1 MYTLPTRVTVCLYMS
16 DKINWIEASSVDGFI
31 EYVIQQAIKEE
42 CLPLTIFID
51 HRLLSCSR
59 IEIRRKMKIHEINQ
73 LRKID
78 MLGLESHQD
87 FLANLEE
94 HFFESV
100 PKHIAI
106 CNWLCHDSDPQKWLL
121 RANFLLWKVHNFCK
135 YYGVSAYI
143 RIPQQAHEESD
154 TTWNRSI
161 EFPNHDQLKIILSKW
176 TYLDS
181 ATGSS
186 SDESSSSPSKEPPF

>member
-1 MYTLPTRVTVCLYMS
+1 MYTLPTRVTVCLPLRVIKLIGLRQVQLM
-16 DKINWIEASSVDGFI
+16 ASI

-94 HFFESV
+94 HFLRVYRNILLYVIGSV
-100 PKHIAI
+100 MI
-106 CNWLCHDSDPQKWLL
+106 DRTL
-121 RANFLLWKVHNFCK
+121 RNGC
-135 YYGVSAYI
+135 
-143 RIPQQAHEESD
+143 
-154 TTWNRSI
+154 
-161 EFPNHDQLKIILSKW
+161 
-176 TYLDS
+176 
-181 ATGSS
+181 
-186 SDESSSSPSKEPPF
+186 